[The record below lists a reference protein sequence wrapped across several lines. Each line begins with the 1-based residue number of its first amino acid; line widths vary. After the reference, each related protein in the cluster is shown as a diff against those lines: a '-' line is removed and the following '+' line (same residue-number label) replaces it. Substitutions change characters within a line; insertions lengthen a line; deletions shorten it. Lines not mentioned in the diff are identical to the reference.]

1 MLEAVTA
8 GVATTRRRRGWQI
21 ADRWTWRYEARLRA
35 AARVAVLAAVLAGL
49 VLALAWALV
58 LVGSARPAPPFG
70 LTRAGLIAFD
80 SADGIV
86 VDTADG
92 TARNVIVEPDGQS
105 ISPTWS
111 RDGLHLAYWHRPG
124 TSGAWSLIV
133 VNPDGSGSSV
143 LAEGITL
150 RDREEGL
157 AQPSNIAWSPDSRR
171 IAYAADVGAGPQ
183 HLRRDARSDG
193 RRPDHRPIA
202 QGDRPRLEARRIG
215 DRVPERTDQ
224 DSPRRRARWEQRAPA
239 GGTAADGLWPDWS
252 PDGSSIATMAFVQDP
267 VDPDK
272 EQADIFIIS
281 ADGATVTNV
290 SRDPADEYSPTWS
303 PDGSRLA
310 WDRVP
315 RTGRPGLSR
324 GRPPGRSHRRRDPDP
339 GRPRAADMVARRD
352 ADLQL
357 RHELGRRVQR
367 GRRHR
372 SRRSRPDRPPAGRW
386 EHRQRQLAAT
396 ALGLGTARGTLRVV
410 AQHRAVE
417 AATPNDEGLV
427 EAVSIARRSGQLT
440 GAELTT
446 GPAVRP

>member
-1 MLEAVTA
+1 MSTRFDVDRQIASWLVDERPNVAPDGLLEAVTA

-21 ADRWTWRYEARLRA
+21 ADRWTWRHEARLRA
-35 AARVAVLAAVLAGL
+35 AARVAVLAAVLAAL
-49 VLALAWALV
+49 VLALVWALV

-92 TARNVIVEPDGQS
+92 TARKVIVEPDGQS

-124 TSGAWSLIV
+124 TSGAWSLVV

-143 LAEGITL
+143 VAEGITL

-171 IAYAADVGAGPQ
+171 IAYAADVGGD
-183 HLRRDARSDG
+183 HSIFVTTLG
-193 RRPDHRPIA
+193 RRGAVRITDPSLKAIDPAWKPDGSVIA
-202 QGDRPRLEARRIG
+202 FQ
-215 DRVPERTDQ
+215 
-224 DSPRRRARWEQRAPA
+224 SEQTSTLHVVAPD
-239 GGTAADGLWPDWS
+239 GSNEHQLAALPQTVLWPDWS
-252 PDGSSIATMAFVQDP
+252 PDGSAIATMAFVRDP
-267 VDPDK
+267 ADPEK

-315 RTGRPGLSR
+315 SDGSA
-324 GRPPGRSHRRRDPDP
+324 
-339 GRPRAADMVARRD
+339 RAYLVVARRD
-352 ADLQL
+352 GPNVVEIRIPADLAPPTWSPDGTRIFSYVMDSDGVFQEIVVIDPDGVAPTVRL
-357 RHELGRRVQR
+357 PADGNIGNGNWQR
-367 GRRHR
+367 L
-372 SRRSRPDRPPAGRW
+372 P
-386 EHRQRQLAAT
+386 
-396 ALGLGTARGTLRVV
+396 
-410 AQHRAVE
+410 
-417 AATPNDEGLV
+417 
-427 EAVSIARRSGQLT
+427 
-440 GAELTT
+440 
-446 GPAVRP
+446 